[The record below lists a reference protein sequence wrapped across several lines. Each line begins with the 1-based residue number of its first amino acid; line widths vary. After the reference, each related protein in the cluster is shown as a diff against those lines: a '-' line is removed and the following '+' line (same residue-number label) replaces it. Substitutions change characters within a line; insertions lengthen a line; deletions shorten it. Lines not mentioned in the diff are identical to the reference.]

1 MAWVRVRRPPLL
13 QSKLLCLSLLYLL
26 TTLPLALYVSFSD
39 PSRCLPLHLLLL
51 RPARPSPPATPLF
64 EYPRDYG
71 VHKYSLPTPRALCSD
86 PAVFSGLG
94 LHRPKRSSPLS
105 IESDHSHH
113 NSQGLCFLS
122 QYFPSNCRSCEWFC
136 LFIFLSIAI
145 CQKRRSFHCL
155 SDPQIS
161 FFEQIIT
168 PFCKRSMASAATS
181 RRDIVHSLRCYQNG
195 RRDSFAGNFSTEE
208 RRSFFNHTD
217 SAVEIPCGFFKD
229 FPLAQAD
236 RLAMESCRG
245 VVVASA
251 IFNDHDKIRQ
261 PKGLG
266 SHTVK
271 AACFFMFIDDRTHR
285 VLASHGI
292 LEDGHVA
299 SASAVV
305 GAWRVVTLQQ
315 QQLPYEDPAMNGV
328 VVKHLLHRLFPNA
341 RFSVWVDAKM
351 QLTVDPLL
359 LVHSLLA
366 GKGADMA
373 VSRHPFNLHAME
385 EAIATARWRKWRD
398 VDAIRAQMEA
408 YCSHGLQPWSP
419 SKLPYPS
426 DVPDTAII
434 IRRHG
439 SASDLF
445 SCLLFNE
452 LEAFNPRDQLAF
464 AYVRDQMSPRV
475 SINMFE
481 VEVLE
486 HISVEYRH
494 NLKRDN
500 GGGGGGA
507 KQGIARMAS
516 SRDIAGSSCEGY
528 LMKMWGE
535 PSE

>member
-39 PSRCLPLHLLLL
+39 PSRCLPLHLLL
-51 RPARPSPPATPLF
+51 RPARPSPPATALF
-64 EYPRDYG
+64 HYPRDYG
-71 VHKYSLPTPRALCSD
+71 AHKYALPVPRALCSD
-86 PAVFSGLG
+86 PAVFSDYQTVLQEINGLG
-94 LHRPKRSSPLS
+94 RNLSTTPRASP
-105 IESDHSHH
+105 
-113 NSQGLCFLS
+113 
-122 QYFPSNCRSCEWFC
+122 
-136 LFIFLSIAI
+136 A
-145 CQKRRSFHCL
+145 
-155 SDPQIS
+155 
-161 FFEQIIT
+161 
-168 PFCKRSMASAATS
+168 
-181 RRDIVHSLRCYQNG
+181 LRYQNG
-195 RRDSFAGNFSTEE
+195 RRDSFAGNLSIEE

-217 SAVEIPCGFFKD
+217 SSAVEIPCGFFKD
-229 FPLAQAD
+229 FPLAQVD

-266 SHTVK
+266 SSTVK

-292 LEDGHVA
+292 LRDEHVA

-305 GAWRVVTLQQ
+305 GAWRVVTLQRQ
-315 QQLPYEDPAMNGV
+315 ELPYEDPAMNGV
-328 VVKHLLHRLFPNA
+328 VVKHLLHRLFPSA
-341 RFSVWVDAKM
+341 RFSVWIDAKM

-359 LVHSLLA
+359 LVHSLLV

-408 YCSHGLQPWSP
+408 YCSYGLQPWSP
-419 SKLPYPS
+419 GKLPYPS

-434 IRRHG
+434 VRRHG

-507 KQGIARMAS
+507 KQGIAGMAS

-535 PSE
+535 ASE

>member
-1 MAWVRVRRPPLL
+1 AAWRGCACGGPRCCSP
-13 QSKLLCLSLLYLL
+13 SCS
-26 TTLPLALYVSFSD
+26 A
-39 PSRCLPLHLLLL
+39 SRCSTSSP
-51 RPARPSPPATPLF
+51 RSRSRSTSPS
-64 EYPRDYG
+64 
-71 VHKYSLPTPRALCSD
+71 PTPRAACPSTSSSSAP
-86 PAVFSGLG
+86 PAPPL
-94 LHRPKRSSPLS
+94 RRRRSSSTRATTACTSTHSPPRARSAPTRPCSQVSASTARRADYNTVLQEINGVGRNLS
-105 IESDHSHH
+105 ARHRA
-113 NSQGLCFLS
+113 
-122 QYFPSNCRSCEWFC
+122 FP
-136 LFIFLSIAI
+136 A
-145 CQKRRSFHCL
+145 
-155 SDPQIS
+155 
-161 FFEQIIT
+161 
-168 PFCKRSMASAATS
+168 
-181 RRDIVHSLRCYQNG
+181 LRYQNG

-229 FPLAQAD
+229 FPLVGED

>member
-39 PSRCLPLHLLLL
+39 PSGCLPLHLLLL
-51 RPARPSPPATPLF
+51 RPARPSHPATPLF

-71 VHKYSLPTPRALCSD
+71 AHKYSLPTPRALCSD
-86 PAVFSGLG
+86 PAVFSDYNTVLQEINGVGHNLSATP
-94 LHRPKRSSPLS
+94 RASP
-105 IESDHSHH
+105 
-113 NSQGLCFLS
+113 
-122 QYFPSNCRSCEWFC
+122 
-136 LFIFLSIAI
+136 A
-145 CQKRRSFHCL
+145 
-155 SDPQIS
+155 
-161 FFEQIIT
+161 
-168 PFCKRSMASAATS
+168 
-181 RRDIVHSLRCYQNG
+181 LRYQNG
-195 RRDSFAGNFSTEE
+195 RRDSFAGNLSIEE

-217 SAVEIPCGFFKD
+217 SSAVEIPCGFFKD

-266 SHTVK
+266 SHTLK

-285 VLASHGI
+285 VLANHGI
-292 LEDGHVA
+292 LKDEHVA

-341 RFSVWVDAKM
+341 RFSVWIDAKM

-359 LVHSLLA
+359 LVHSLLV

-385 EAIATARWRKWRD
+385 EAIATARWRKWHD

-481 VEVLE
+481 AEVLE

-494 NLKRDN
+494 NLKHDN
-500 GGGGGGA
+500 GGREAGGRQDGVLARHRREQLRGVPHEDVGGGF
-507 KQGIARMAS
+507 
-516 SRDIAGSSCEGY
+516 
-528 LMKMWGE
+528 
-535 PSE
+535 

>member
-86 PAVFSGLG
+86 PAVFSDYNTVLQEINGVGRNLSAR
-94 LHRPKRSSPLS
+94 HRA
-105 IESDHSHH
+105 
-113 NSQGLCFLS
+113 
-122 QYFPSNCRSCEWFC
+122 FP
-136 LFIFLSIAI
+136 A
-145 CQKRRSFHCL
+145 
-155 SDPQIS
+155 
-161 FFEQIIT
+161 
-168 PFCKRSMASAATS
+168 
-181 RRDIVHSLRCYQNG
+181 LRYQNG